1 MTSLPLIRTE
11 YWNTSTGTVRT
22 GNTAHGESLTDMES
36 YLLPLAQMQASGFYT
51 WGVLD
56 GLTVSAVTGQ
66 AGLAISPGLALDRTG
81 HIIALADGG
90 SAVLDPAPD
99 LTQTQNITVVLVP
112 ASGVTLS
119 TAGQSGACLLTV
131 TWLEVVRDSEAGSA
145 PVFLH
150 APWLRLAAAD
160 GFQDDGG
167 QVILAQVT
175 LDGDGLVTAL
185 AAAGPAGG
193 PAAAGRHGPSGQ
205 AAGVT
210 FSSAGLTTT
219 ADGLSVGGATA
230 GQLIAADPGTL
241 RLAVSDPA
249 GVLELAAG
257 QGPGSG
263 VSVSADQLSV
273 QAASDALGSHGI
285 RLDATTST
293 ITAGTITAGT
303 ITAGTLQLGAQS
315 GVSLGTGPAAGTA
328 AVTADRLTVRASDG
342 TDRISLDGSTSTV
355 SASSVQFGGTVTVT
369 AASAGVLAVSASAEP
384 AHLGVGTLA
393 PRNALGIRGTSG
405 SEELIS
411 FEDAGGVT
419 RWHVNQNT
427 GGQPGLNFA
436 ETGVAD
442 GRLFLQPRGN
452 VGIGTT
458 APAFT
463 LDVHGTV
470 CAQQFCN
477 PSDLRL
483 KSDVT
488 PLSDV
493 LGRLAGIRA
502 VRYRPAGALDA
513 GQRQIGVLAQEVQE
527 AFPELVLESEPDGWK
542 AVDYAG
548 LSGVLLGA
556 VRELLAASTALAGR
570 LAELEQQ
577 VAAGQASPPAGPGP
591 RT

>member
-1 MTSLPLIRTE
+1 MNSLPLIRTE
-11 YWNTSTGTVRT
+11 YRNTSTGTVRT
-22 GNTAHGESLTDMES
+22 GDTAHGESLTDVES

-66 AGLAISPGLALDRTG
+66 AGLTISPGLALDRTG

-112 ASGVTLS
+112 GSGVTLS
-119 TAGQSGACLLTV
+119 TVGQSGACLLTL

-150 APWLRLAAAD
+150 TPWLRLAAAA

-175 LDGDGLVTAL
+175 LDGNGLVTAL
-185 AAAGPAGG
+185 TAAGQADG
-193 PAAAGRHGPSGQ
+193 PAAPGRHGPSTQ

-219 ADGLSVGGATA
+219 AAGLSVGGDTA
-230 GQLIAADPGTL
+230 GQLIASDTSTL

-263 VSVSADQLSV
+263 VNVSADRLSV
-273 QAASDALGSHGI
+273 QAASDAQDSRGI
-285 RLDATTST
+285 QLDATTST
-293 ITAGTITAGT
+293 V
-303 ITAGTLQLGAQS
+303 TAGTLQLGAQS

-355 SASSVQFGGTVTVT
+355 SASSVQFGGTVTAT
-369 AASAGVLAVSASAEP
+369 AGSAGVLALSASAEP
-384 AHLGVGTLA
+384 VHLGIGTLT
-393 PRNALGIRGTSG
+393 PRSAIGIRGTSS

-419 RWHVNQNT
+419 RWHVNQNA

-442 GRLFLQPRGN
+442 GRLFLQPHGN

-458 APAFT
+458 TPAFT

-502 VRYRPAGALDA
+502 VRYRPARALDA

-527 AFPELVLESEPDGWK
+527 AFPELVLETEPGGWK
-542 AVDYAG
+542 AVDYPG

-556 VRELLAASTALAGR
+556 VHELLAASTALAGR
-570 LAELEQQ
+570 LTELEQQ
-577 VAAGQASPPAGPGP
+577 MAAGPAGPPAGPGSRP
-591 RT
+591 

>member
-1 MTSLPLIRTE
+1 MTSQPLIRTE

-22 GNTAHGESLTDMES
+22 GDTAHGESLTDIES

-51 WGVLD
+51 WGVVE

-66 AGLAISPGLALDRTG
+66 AGLTISPGVALDRAG
-81 HIIALADGG
+81 HLIALADGG
-90 SAVLDPAPD
+90 SAVVDPVPD
-99 LTQTQNITVVLVP
+99 LTQTQNVAVVLVT
-112 ASGVTLS
+112 SGGVTLS
-119 TAGQSGACLLTV
+119 TAGQSGACLLTL

-145 PVFLH
+145 PVLLH
-150 APWLRLAAAD
+150 APWLRLAAVA
-160 GFQDDGG
+160 GFADDGS

-175 LDGDGLVTAL
+175 LDSDGLVTAL
-185 AAAGPAGG
+185 TAGAQADSTAAPGRRGPFT
-193 PAAAGRHGPSGQ
+193 Q
-205 AAGVT
+205 VAGVT
-210 FSSAGLTTT
+210 FSSAGLATT
-219 ADGLSVGGATA
+219 AAGLSVADAAA
-230 GQLIAADPGTL
+230 GQLIASDASTL

-263 VSVSADQLSV
+263 INVTADQLSV
-273 QAASDALGSHGI
+273 QAASDAQDSHGI
-285 RLDATTST
+285 QLDATTST
-293 ITAGTITAGT
+293 V
-303 ITAGTLQLGAQS
+303 TAGTLKLGGAQS

-328 AVTADRLTVRASDG
+328 AVTADRLTIRASDG

-355 SASSVQFGGTVTVT
+355 STGSVQVGSAVTMT
-369 AASAGVLAVSASAEP
+369 AGSGGVLALSATAEP
-384 AHLGVGTLA
+384 AQLGIGTPT
-393 PRNALGIRGTSG
+393 PRNAIGIRGITG
-405 SEELIS
+405 TEELIS

-419 RWHVNQNT
+419 RWHVNQKA

-442 GRLFLQPRGN
+442 GRLFLQPGGK
-452 VGIGTT
+452 VGIGTN

-493 LGRLAGIRA
+493 LDRLAGVRA
-502 VRYRPAGALDA
+502 VRYRPAQAIGAS
-513 GQRQIGVLAQEVQE
+513 QRQIGVLAQEVQE
-527 AFPELVLESEPDGWK
+527 AFPELVLEMGPDGWK

-556 VRELLAASTALAGR
+556 VHELLATTSALADR
-570 LAELEQQ
+570 LTELEQQ
-577 VAAGQASPPAGPGP
+577 MAARPAGPPAGPGSRP
-591 RT
+591 

>member
-1 MTSLPLIRTE
+1 VNSLPLIRTE
-11 YWNTSTGTVRT
+11 YRNTSTGTVRT
-22 GNTAHGESLTDMES
+22 GDTAHGESLTDVES

-56 GLTVSAVTGQ
+56 GLTVGAVTGQ
-66 AGLAISPGLALDRTG
+66 AGLTISPGLALDQTG

-112 ASGVTLS
+112 GTGVTLS
-119 TAGQSGACLLTV
+119 TAGQSGACLLTL
-131 TWLEVVRDSEAGSA
+131 TWLEVVRDSDAGSA

-150 APWLRLAAAD
+150 APWLRLAAAA
-160 GFQDDGG
+160 GFQDDGS

-175 LDGDGLVTAL
+175 LDDNGLVIAL
-185 AAAGPAGG
+185 TAAGPAGA
-193 PAAAGRHGPSGQ
+193 PAAPGRHGPSAQ

-219 ADGLSVGGATA
+219 AAGLSVGGATA
-230 GQLIAADPGTL
+230 GQLTASDASTL

-263 VSVSADQLSV
+263 VNVSADRLSV
-273 QAASDALGSHGI
+273 QAASDAQDSRGI
-285 RLDATTST
+285 QLDATTST
-293 ITAGTITAGT
+293 V
-303 ITAGTLQLGAQS
+303 TAGTLQLGAQS

-328 AVTADRLTVRASDG
+328 AVTADRLTVRAGDG

-355 SASSVQFGGTVTVT
+355 SAAAVQFGGAVTVT
-369 AASAGVLAVSASAEP
+369 AGAAGVLALSASAGP
-384 AHLGVGTLA
+384 AQLGVGTLT
-393 PRNALGIRGTSG
+393 PRSALGIRGTSS

-419 RWHVNQNT
+419 RWHLNQNA

-442 GRLFLQPRGN
+442 GRLFLQPHGN

-458 APAFT
+458 TPAFT

-502 VRYRPAGALDA
+502 VRYRPARALDA

-527 AFPELVLESEPDGWK
+527 AFPELVLETEPDGWK

-556 VRELLAASTALAGR
+556 VHELLAASTALAGR
-570 LAELEQQ
+570 LTELEQQ
-577 VAAGQASPPAGPGP
+577 MAAGPSAGPGSRP
-591 RT
+591 